1 MILSIVLGTNSTS
14 RSRSASPFRFN
25 AKHEE
30 DVNSM
35 SQNPNLSNPSTTNIT
50 HIHQTGCADETP
62 KEENTTSAHGV
73 VNDEDVLFPTG
84 WHEEVEPKCEVIY
97 RNHVNYGDYWYFFA
111 TFQKFLNIN

>member
-1 MILSIVLGTNSTS
+1 VILSIVLGTNSTS

-35 SQNPNLSNPSTTNIT
+35 SQNPKPSTTNIT
-50 HIHQTGCADETP
+50 HIHQSGCADETP

>member
-1 MILSIVLGTNSTS
+1 VILSIVLGTNSTS

-25 AKHEE
+25 AKHE

-35 SQNPNLSNPSTTNIT
+35 SQNPNLSNPSTRNIAD
-50 HIHQTGCADETP
+50 IHQNGCAETP
-62 KEENTTSAHGV
+62 QEENTMSTHGV
-73 VNDEDVLFPTG
+73 VSDEDVLFPTG

-111 TFQKFLNIN
+111 TFQKFLNINSS